1 MSKNA
6 KRVRVLVMVKGVQ
19 VQDGGFG
26 EGCPKVAFPS
36 GWTTVHCRSSFY
48 FRSIERDLTYA
59 AIDIGSNAVR
69 LLVGEVIE
77 REDHPVIKKQTLVRV
92 PIRLGEDV
100 FDTGSISNAKRDYL
114 IKSLK
119 AFRLLTEVYGVRYMR
134 CCATSAMREAANAD
148 EVRTR
153 VDMESGV
160 YIETIAG
167 KLEADLITNTFWTQ
181 DLLKERSYLYIDVG
195 GGSTELTWLENGK
208 RVKSAS
214 FKIGTVRTLK
224 NKVPLSAWVEMQ
236 AFLEDLRAQHGQ
248 LMAIGTGGN
257 INRIFK
263 ENGNLFGEPLYKKDI
278 EHQRDRIAAYS
289 FEDRVKLLRLRPDR
303 ADVIIPAADIFLR
316 VMDFADVD
324 EVFVP
329 KVGLADGIIYDLY
342 MKEYGHVRYPQN
354 DPVTV

>member
-1 MSKNA
+1 MD
-6 KRVRVLVMVKGVQ
+6 R
-19 VQDGGFG
+19 
-26 EGCPKVAFPS
+26 E
-36 GWTTVHCRSSFY
+36 
-48 FRSIERDLTYA
+48 LTYA

-100 FDTGSISNAKRDYL
+100 FDGGSISTAKQDYL

-119 AFRLLTEVYGVRYMR
+119 AFRLLAEVYGVSYMR
-134 CCATSAMREAANAD
+134 CCATSAMREAVNS
-148 EVRTR
+148 EQVLRR
-153 VDMESGV
+153 VEMESGV
-160 YIETIAG
+160 HIEVIAG

-181 DLLKERSYLYIDVG
+181 DLLKDRPYLYIDVG
-195 GGSTELTWLENGK
+195 GGSTELTWLEDGR

-224 NKVPLSAWVEMQ
+224 DKVPLSAWLEMQ
-236 AFLEDLRAQHGQ
+236 GFLEDLREQHGQ
-248 LMAIGTGGN
+248 LMTVGTGGN

-263 ENGNLFGEPLYKKDI
+263 ENGNLFGEPLTKSDI
-278 EHQRDRIAAYS
+278 QKQRDRIAAYS
-289 FEDRVKLLRLRPDR
+289 FDDRVRLLRLRPDR

-342 MKEYGHVRYPQN
+342 MKQYGSKRYPQ
-354 DPVTV
+354 PEPELA

>member
-1 MSKNA
+1 M
-6 KRVRVLVMVKGVQ
+6 
-19 VQDGGFG
+19 D
-26 EGCPKVAFPS
+26 
-36 GWTTVHCRSSFY
+36 
-48 FRSIERDLTYA
+48 RDLTYA

-77 REDHPVIKKQTLVRV
+77 RDDHPVIKKQTLVRV

-100 FDTGSISNAKRDYL
+100 FDSGAVSIAKQDYL

-119 AFRLLTEVYGVRYMR
+119 AFRLLAEVYGVRYMR
-134 CCATSAMREAANAD
+134 CCATSAMREATNSD
-148 EVRTR
+148 QVLSRVEV
-153 VDMESGV
+153 ESGV
-160 YIETIAG
+160 HIEVIAG

-181 DLLKERSYLYIDVG
+181 DLLKERPYLYIDVG
-195 GGSTELTWLENGK
+195 GGSTELTWLEGGR

-214 FKIGTVRTLK
+214 FKIGTVRALK
-224 NKVPLSAWVEMQ
+224 DKVPLSAWVEMQ
-236 AFLEDLRAQHGQ
+236 GFLEDLRAQHGQ
-248 LMAIGTGGN
+248 LMAVGTGGN

-263 ENGNLFGEPLYKKDI
+263 ENGNLFGEPLTKSDI
-278 EHQRDRIAAYS
+278 QKQRDRIAAYS
-289 FEDRVKLLRLRPDR
+289 FDDRVKVLRLRPDR

-342 MKEYGHVRYPQN
+342 MKQYGSKRYPQ
-354 DPVTV
+354 PEPELA

>member
-1 MSKNA
+1 MNI
-6 KRVRVLVMVKGVQ
+6 VVLRRSGVL
-19 VQDGGFG
+19 
-26 EGCPKVAFPS
+26 PS
-36 GWTTVHCRSSFY
+36 SDERTVRSSADSWT
-48 FRSIERDLTYA
+48 SIARDLTYA

-77 REDHPVIKKQTLVRV
+77 RDDHPIIKKQTLVRV

-100 FDTGSISNAKRDYL
+100 FDFGSIGNAKRDYL

-119 AFRLLTEVYGVRYMR
+119 AFRLLTEVYGVAYLR
-134 CCATSAMREAANAD
+134 CCATSAMREATNRD
-148 EVRTR
+148 EVIAR
-153 VDMESGV
+153 VEMESGV
-160 YIETIAG
+160 HIEVING
-167 KLEADLITNTFWTQ
+167 RLEADLIVSTFWTQ
-181 DLLKERSYLYIDVG
+181 DLLKDRSYLYIDVG
-195 GGSTELTWLENGK
+195 GGSTELTWLERGR

-224 NKVPLSAWVEMQ
+224 NKVPLGAWVEMQ

-248 LMAIGTGGN
+248 LVAIGTGGN

-263 ENGNLFGEPLYKKDI
+263 ENGNTFGEPLARADI
-278 EHQRDRIAAYS
+278 QVQRDRIESYS

-316 VMDFADVD
+316 VMDFADID

-342 MKEYGHVRYPQN
+342 MKQYGSAKYPRVE
-354 DPVTV
+354 PMTV

>member
-1 MSKNA
+1 M
-6 KRVRVLVMVKGVQ
+6 
-19 VQDGGFG
+19 D
-26 EGCPKVAFPS
+26 
-36 GWTTVHCRSSFY
+36 
-48 FRSIERDLTYA
+48 RDLTYA

-77 REDHPVIKKQTLVRV
+77 RDDHPVIKKQTLVRV

-100 FDTGSISNAKRDYL
+100 FGSGPITHAKRDYL

-134 CCATSAMREAANAD
+134 CCATSAMREATNSE

-153 VDMESGV
+153 VEMESGV
-160 YIETIAG
+160 HIETISG
-167 KLEADLITNTFWTQ
+167 KTEADLIVNTFWTQ
-181 DLLKERSYLYIDVG
+181 DLLKDRPYLYIDVG
-195 GGSTELTWLENGK
+195 GGSTELTWLEGGR

-214 FKIGTVRTLK
+214 FRIGTVRTLK
-224 NKVPLSAWVEMQ
+224 GKVDPDNWVDMQ
-236 AFLEDLRAQHGQ
+236 DFLDDLREQHGEM
-248 LMAIGTGGN
+248 MAIGTGGN

-263 ENGNLFGEPLYKKDI
+263 ENGNAFGEPLSHADI
-278 EHQRDRIAAYS
+278 QHQRERIAAHS
-289 FEDRVKLLRLRPDR
+289 LEDRVKLLRLRPDR

-316 VMDFADVD
+316 ILEFAGIE

-342 MKEYGHVRYPQN
+342 MRQYGHARYPQN
-354 DPVTV
+354 EPITA